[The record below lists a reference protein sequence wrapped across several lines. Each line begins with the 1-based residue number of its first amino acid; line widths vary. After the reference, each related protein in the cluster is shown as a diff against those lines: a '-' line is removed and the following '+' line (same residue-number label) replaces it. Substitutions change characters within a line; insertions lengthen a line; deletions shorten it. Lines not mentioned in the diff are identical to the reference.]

1 MTRGGLPR
9 AVALLGD
16 PVAHSISPVL
26 HEAGFR
32 ALGLD
37 ARYVALR
44 TLSAELPHLMR
55 AFARSGGGNVT
66 VPHKVAAREVLDRE
80 TDAVALTGACNCFW
94 SERPNDGGEVS
105 GGDLVGDNTDVGGF
119 LAALEGW
126 EDGPELAGS
135 RILLLGAGGGARA
148 VAAACVESGAQRL
161 TIRNRTTSRARELAE
176 RFGGRGAGVTVV
188 AAEDAGLPPPEDR
201 YDLVVN
207 ATSLGL
213 DDDDELPL
221 ELGDVHAQAAFDLV
235 YGGDGTAWVRHARRN
250 GIPAT
255 DGLEMLIRQA
265 ALCFE
270 RWFDVE
276 PPLDAMRQA
285 AEERL
290 GR

>member
-1 MTRGGLPR
+1 MTGGGPPR

-16 PVAHSISPVL
+16 PVAHSLSPVL

-44 TLSAELPHLMR
+44 TLPAELPHLMR

-94 SERPNDGGEVS
+94 SEPGSGGEDTG
-105 GGDLVGDNTDVGGF
+105 GGDLAGDNTDVGGF
-119 LAALEGW
+119 LAAVEAW
-126 EDGPELAGS
+126 PDGPELAGG

-148 VAAACVESGAQRL
+148 VAAACVESGVDRL
-161 TIRNRTTSRARELAE
+161 TIRNRTMSRARELAQ
-176 RFGGRGAGVTVV
+176 RFGGRGPEVKVL
-188 AAEDAGLPPPEDR
+188 AAEDGELPPPEER

-213 DDDDELPL
+213 DDDDPLPL
-221 ELGDVHAQAAFDLV
+221 ELGAVHARAAFDLV
-235 YGGDGTAWVRHARRN
+235 YGDDGTAWVRHARRN
-250 GIPAT
+250 GIPAI

-265 ALCFE
+265 ALSVE
-270 RWFDVE
+270 RWFGVE
-276 PPLDAMRQA
+276 PLLAAMRQA